1 MKRFIYT
8 LFILFGCLFFGF
20 SQAQERYNYL
30 AINGEMAAEDAVGPY
45 YFIVQG
51 NSRDAFAR
59 ADLFADLLG
68 LTVKFDSDTQQ
79 LLFSR
84 GESVAKLAVTSDI
97 ATGLNERSSKLE
109 SAGELFDSPM
119 AILIEGS
126 SYVAISPL
134 LEALGATSEFDAESR
149 VLFVDMSMV
158 DTPPSDMSA
167 SSETATA
174 QVAASSAYLTKP
186 RYAFHND
193 LSRVALNVPEGSGYR
208 IFVSE
213 NRLAV
218 QLPGL
223 GAEAF
228 EQAVD
233 DPYLAGLSYSTLE
246 GNLALVIDTRHAL
259 SVEGQG
265 YSLGVLPADES
276 HPDEDILYIDFAPG
290 LEGQSAAALNEAAI
304 VAKAPSSVRKVV
316 VIDAGHGGHDPGA
329 LSSYATEEHVVLAV
343 ALKLREKLEAQ
354 GVEVVLTRDDDYFLT
369 LEERSG
375 FAKPEVNMFV
385 SIHANAVDNERA
397 NGIETWVFGEPLNDS
412 LISLAIKENGGGS
425 EGRAR
430 TEEALADARSVIGDI
445 IRQGQLSYSLQLAE
459 NLQEKMVAAT
469 GARDRGVKPN
479 AYFVLRK
486 ARSPSVLVEL
496 GFVTNP
502 SEGPKLNQDE
512 YQGKLADALA
522 TGILEF
528 LDQGTPVAS
537 R

>member
-1 MKRFIYT
+1 MKSFIFCV
-8 LFILFGCLFFGF
+8 FILFGCLLFGF

-30 AINGEMAAEDAVGPY
+30 AINGEMAPEDAVGPY
-45 YFIVQG
+45 YFIAQG

-59 ADLFADLLG
+59 TDLLAEVLG
-68 LTVKFDSDTQQ
+68 LRVTFDPDTRQ
-79 LLFSR
+79 LILSR
-84 GESVAKLAVTSDI
+84 GERVVKIAATSDI
-97 ATGLNERSSKLE
+97 DLGLSEWDGKLE
-109 SAGELFDSPM
+109 VAGELFDSPM
-119 AILIEGS
+119 AILIDGS

-134 LEALGATSEFDAESR
+134 LEAFGATSDFDPESR
-149 VLFVDMSMV
+149 VLFVDIGV
-158 DTPPSDMSA
+158 ADAALGDMTA
-167 SSETATA
+167 HSENAAA
-174 QVAASSAYLTKP
+174 QAAPAAYLAKP
-186 RYAFHND
+186 RYAFHNN
-193 LSRVALNVPEGSGYR
+193 LSRVALNIPEGSGYN

-213 NRLAV
+213 NRFAV

-228 EQAVD
+228 EQSID

-246 GNLALVIDTRHAL
+246 GNLALVIETRHAL
-259 SVEGQG
+259 SAEGKG
-265 YSLGVLPADES
+265 YRLGLLAADES
-276 HPDEDILYIDFAPG
+276 HPGEDILYIDFAPG
-290 LEGQSAAALNEAAI
+290 LEGQTAAALNEAAI
-304 VAKAPSSVRKVV
+304 AAKAPSSVRKIV

-343 ALKLREKLEAQ
+343 ALKLRDRLEAQ
-354 GVEVVLTRDDDYFLT
+354 GVEVVLTRDGDYFLT

-397 NGIETWVFGEPLNDS
+397 SGIETWIFGEPINDD
-412 LISLAIKENGGGS
+412 LISLAIQENGGGS
-425 EGRAR
+425 EGLAR

-445 IRQGQLSYSLQLAE
+445 IRQGQLSYSRQLAE
-459 NLQEKMVAAT
+459 NLQAKMVEAT
-469 GARDRGVKPN
+469 GAKDRGVKPN

-496 GFVTNP
+496 GFVSNP
-502 SEGPKLNQDE
+502 SEAAKLIDAS
-512 YQGKLADALA
+512 YQGKLAKALA
-522 TGILEF
+522 MGILEF